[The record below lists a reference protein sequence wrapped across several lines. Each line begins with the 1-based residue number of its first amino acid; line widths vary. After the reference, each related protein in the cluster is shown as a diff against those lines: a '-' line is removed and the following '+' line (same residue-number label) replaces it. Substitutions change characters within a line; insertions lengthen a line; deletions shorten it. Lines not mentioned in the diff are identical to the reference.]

1 MPDSAGQQGRSPVN
15 QQARPAAR
23 SQPLRVWNVVLIDD
37 DDHTYDYVIE
47 MLMNLCGHSLERGLR
62 CARTIDREGRAIVF
76 TGHRE
81 LAELK
86 LEQIH
91 TFGFDPRLAG
101 SIGGM
106 RAILE
111 PAD

>member
-1 MPDSAGQQGRSPVN
+1 MIDAAGPHE
-15 QQARPAAR
+15 RPASHSRTPPRPQA
-23 SQPLRVWNVVLIDD
+23 LRPWHVVLIDD

-62 CARTIDREGRAIVF
+62 AARTVDREGRAIVY
-76 TGHRE
+76 TTHRE

-86 LEQIH
+86 LEQIGA
-91 TFGFDPRLAG
+91 FGVDPRIARSSG
-101 SIGGM
+101 AM

-111 PAD
+111 PAE

>member
-1 MPDSAGQQGRSPVN
+1 MHDDRRQSLFD
-15 QQARPAAR
+15 RPSRPHAAVG
-23 SQPLRVWNVVLIDD
+23 SLRPWQVVLLDD

-62 CARTIDREGRAIVF
+62 SARAIGREGRGVVF

-86 LEQIH
+86 AEQISD
-91 TFGFDPRLAG
+91 FGVDPRL
-101 SIGGM
+101 STSSGGM
-106 RAILE
+106 TVILQ
-111 PAD
+111 PAT

>member
-1 MPDSAGQQGRSPVN
+1 MIDAAGPQERPLPQS
-15 QQARPAAR
+15 RPAPRPQA
-23 SQPLRVWNVVLIDD
+23 LRAWHVVLIDD

-47 MLMNLCGHSLERGLR
+47 MLMNLCGHTLARGLR
-62 CARTIDREGRAIVF
+62 AARTVDREGRAIVF

-86 LEQIH
+86 AEQIH
-91 TFGFDPRLAG
+91 EFGLDPRIASSAG
-101 SIGGM
+101 AMS
-106 RAILE
+106 AVLE